1 MSTVTS
7 VGDIHETKD
16 YNLFDIVKGNREV
29 NRSHVNRLKDKIR
42 RRDLKELPI
51 TVLSKNK
58 SGKFPIFDG
67 QHRYL
72 ARSELN
78 KPIRFIVAEKLKADD
93 ISIANTDNANWVSK
107 NFLHKFVEKGNEDYV
122 YYKSFMEEYGLNNK
136 YSVTTTILN
145 NSFRRERSQEKDF
158 EDGLF
163 KVADKTESEE
173 TMKYINKI
181 LTEIDSSKCKN
192 SFFYYA
198 ILHAMSHVGFNR
210 THFAKKV
217 EKLSAKFKGATN
229 SQEWLDII
237 DRVYNKHNQG
247 LKKFKPIVFRDFK
260 TNK

>member
-7 VGDIHETKD
+7 VGEIHETKD

-78 KPIRFIVAEKLKADD
+78 KSIRFIVAEKLKADD

-122 YYKSFMEEYGLNNK
+122 YYESFMEEYGLNSK
-136 YSVTTTILN
+136 YSVTTTVLN

-198 ILHAMSHVGFNR
+198 ILFAISHVGFNR
-210 THFAKKV
+210 THFTRKV

-237 DRVYNKHNQG
+237 DKVYNKHNQG
-247 LKKFKPIVFRDFK
+247 LKRFKPIVFRDFK